1 MDNVNI
7 RVMGI
12 FYLSSVVTRTFSRNG
27 KKKVFHFSG
36 FPLAYNNI
44 VKMLLSV
51 VRRTYIFLH
60 FSSMVF
66 YNHFLQ
72 FFIIFIHFVKL
83 NYFLFFVK
91 HFSSSQL

>member
-60 FSSMVF
+60 FSSMVS

-72 FFIIFIHFVKL
+72 FFIIFIHFIKL

>member
-36 FPLAYNNI
+36 FPLAY

-60 FSSMVF
+60 FSSMVS

-91 HFSSSQL
+91 HFLSSQL